1 MENGNGHVNGSSAAN
16 GHVEPLRSI
25 SYRPR
30 GGGDRVRYSPADR
43 HPRCQCRATY
53 AYPNA
58 LVLSL
63 DDERRHLWDA
73 NHTLTQDV
81 EELSIMVDTQFDRIA
96 DLEIRLTAEHNML
109 EAARLEIERQRSRVT
124 RLAEGIRDRSA
135 GIRADAAMLVD
146 EATSYLQGNEQAGAE
161 EDPEEDPAEDVAP
174 DSPAEG

>member
-1 MENGNGHVNGSSAAN
+1 MENGNGHANGSSKAN
-16 GHVEPLRSI
+16 EHVEPLKSI
-25 SYRPR
+25 YYRPR

-81 EELSIMVDTQFDRIA
+81 EELNIMVDTQFDRMA

-109 EAARLEIERQRSRVT
+109 EVARLEIERQRSRVT

-135 GIRADAAMLVD
+135 GIRADASMLMD
-146 EATSYLQGNEQAGAE
+146 EATSYLQEDEQAGAE
-161 EDPEEDPAEDVAP
+161 EDPEEDPAEDIAP